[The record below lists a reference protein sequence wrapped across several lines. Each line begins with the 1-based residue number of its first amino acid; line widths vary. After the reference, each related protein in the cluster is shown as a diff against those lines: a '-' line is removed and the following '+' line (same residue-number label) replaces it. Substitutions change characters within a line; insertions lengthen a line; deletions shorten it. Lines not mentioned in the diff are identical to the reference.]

1 MDVVRRRFRPCELDK
16 ALHGAA
22 TFGVDGLLG
31 GYQRQGVLRVGGRRD
46 EAGGSRLYP
55 ERVGSGQE
63 GVEGFF
69 LERYR
74 PARYREGGAR
84 RGLETYIVQRK
95 RSLALGMDGGG
106 DGDGG

>member
-1 MDVVRRRFRPCELDK
+1 MDK

-22 TFGVDGLLG
+22 AFGVDGLLG
-31 GYQRQGVLRVGGRRD
+31 GCQRQGVIWVGGRRD

-63 GVEGFF
+63 GVVGVV
-69 LERYR
+69 LERHR
-74 PARYREGGAR
+74 PARYREGRAR
-84 RGLETYIVQRK
+84 RELEIYLVQRK

-106 DGDGG
+106 DGDAVE

>member
-1 MDVVRRRFRPCELDK
+1 MDK

-22 TFGVDGLLG
+22 AFGVDGLLG
-31 GYQRQGVLRVGGRRD
+31 QRQGVIWVGGRRD

-63 GVEGFF
+63 GVVGVV
-69 LERYR
+69 LERHR
-74 PARYREGGAR
+74 PARYREGRAR
-84 RGLETYIVQRK
+84 RELEIYLVQRK

-106 DGDGG
+106 DVDVG